1 MISSKIKQAALLF
14 VAGALIG
21 QTDNT
26 PDFPGLGDHNPASH
40 QSDVSILSPDRLD
53 MNHSFSYSMA
63 SMGGKSFSY
72 GIYTNSLN
80 YQISDNVTFR
90 SQLNF
95 VQPTFSQFSD
105 QMNGLNGELFY
116 TAHLNYRPLPNLSLS
131 FAISN
136 FPYYSLRRGYT
147 GFSPSLFSPE

>member
-1 MISSKIKQAALLF
+1 MISSNLKSAAILLITGILLGQAN
-14 VAGALIG
+14 
-21 QTDNT
+21 NT
-26 PDFPGLGDHNPASH
+26 PDLPGLGDHNPASH
-40 QSDVSILSPDRLD
+40 QSDVSILNPDHLD

-80 YQISDNVTFR
+80 YQISDNVSFR

-95 VQPTFSQFSD
+95 VQPTFSQYSN
-105 QMNGLNGELFY
+105 QMTGLNGELFY
-116 TAHLNYRPLPNLSLS
+116 TAQLNYRPLPNLSLS

-136 FPYYSLRRGYT
+136 FPYYSLRRGYS

>member
-1 MISSKIKQAALLF
+1 MKSRKLKPAAILF
-14 VAGALIG
+14 MTGILFG
-21 QTDNT
+21 QTDNI
-26 PDFPGLGDHNPASH
+26 PDLPGLGDHNPVSH
-40 QSDVSILSPDRLD
+40 QSDVSILNLDRLD

-95 VQPTFSQFSD
+95 VQPTYSQLSD

-116 TAHLNYRPLPNLSLS
+116 TAQLNYRPLPNLSLS

-147 GFSPSLFSPE
+147 GFSPSLFSPK